1 MTKALL
7 AILLFVATANSY
19 GDCRKIPYVSERP
32 KIVNREDEIKSTDLV
47 WQSSSIPPEIL
58 KLIKTDIKVADF
70 SSFDLDG
77 NGIDEL
83 LISNNNLGG
92 SGGRGFVFL
101 EKQSGKWKVI
111 AKFTGGFI
119 LNNRWTPTTYNPKYL
134 TMTVWSRTGAAETW
148 QDLYAYKNNKYK
160 MVNSQQVPLTVLYSK
175 DFQEMLLNL
184 NTMCWER
191 WN

>member
-1 MTKALL
+1 MKKVFL
-7 AILLFVATANSY
+7 IIVSFFVTANSY
-19 GDCRKIPYVSERP
+19 ADCRKLPYISERP
-32 KIVNREDEIKSTDLV
+32 KIVKREDEIKSTDLV
-47 WQSSSIPPEIL
+47 WQSSPIPPDIL
-58 KLIKTDIKVADF
+58 KLIKTDIQVADF
-70 SSFDLDG
+70 SLFDLDKD
-77 NGIDEL
+77 GIDEL
-83 LISNNNLGG
+83 LVSSNSLGG

-101 EKQSGKWKVI
+101 EKQAGKWKII

-134 TMTVWSRTGAAETW
+134 TMTVWSRAGAAETW

-160 MVNSQQVPLTVLYSK
+160 TVNSQQVPLTVLYSK

-184 NTMCWER
+184 NTMCWES